1 MLKFTPWGPSSIL
14 AKEEKICQL
23 FYMTL
28 ARTPDFVQNG
38 KDFVDIS
45 IFQSLFVFSIEV
57 FMQEKWKLNLYFKN
71 CSMNYLKINAM

>member
-38 KDFVDIS
+38 KNFVDFY
-45 IFQSLFVFSIEV
+45 IFHPLFVFSIEV
-57 FMQEKWKLNLYFKN
+57 FISCKQNEK
-71 CSMNYLKINAM
+71 M